1 MSRKGQYRLVAELNS
16 FFIYQSNE
24 KKSIT
29 ILSYLFPLLS
39 INYFFFYHR
48 QVKVFSRIPPQF
60 KQSEK
65 FTEFPVQ
72 MALSSVIKPQ
82 PNILK
87 IESLVG
93 LVVYCKLDEFSCN
106 VTVSGYYHNKTLGKI
121 FRCYCSFVLSYW
133 N

>member
-1 MSRKGQYRLVAELNS
+1 M
-16 FFIYQSNE
+16 
-24 KKSIT
+24 
-29 ILSYLFPLLS
+29 
-39 INYFFFYHR
+39 
-48 QVKVFSRIPPQF
+48 FSRIPPQF

-121 FRCYCSFVLSYW
+121 FRRSLVLLFSLIGTSGKVEMMGASII
-133 N
+133 